1 MAETNGKRDT
11 RMGRIERALELLI
24 ADHEQ
29 FRQDH
34 KQLLT
39 AQVLQKDEI
48 DQLLKVTQEHTRQIE
63 AERAAR
69 EVERAAGRDQMA
81 SLDKRVDGLV
91 AAIGNLISRIPPAI
105 LSR

>member
-1 MAETNGKRDT
+1 MAETNGSRDS
-11 RMGRIERALELLI
+11 RMDRIERALELLI

-29 FRQDH
+29 FRHDH

-63 AERAAR
+63 AEREARGAEHKVRKQEMAA
-69 EVERAAGRDQMA
+69 
-81 SLDKRVDGLV
+81 LNKRVDDLV
-91 AAIGNLISRIPPAI
+91 GAIGNLISRIPPAT
-105 LSR
+105 LSP

>member
-1 MAETNGKRDT
+1 MAETNGSRDS
-11 RMGRIERALELLI
+11 RIDRIERALELLI

-29 FRQDH
+29 FRHDH

-63 AERAAR
+63 EERAAR
-69 EVERAAGRDQMA
+69 REETAA
-81 SLDKRVDGLV
+81 LNKRVDDLV
-91 AAIGNLISRIPPAI
+91 GAIGNLISRIPPAT
-105 LSR
+105 LSN